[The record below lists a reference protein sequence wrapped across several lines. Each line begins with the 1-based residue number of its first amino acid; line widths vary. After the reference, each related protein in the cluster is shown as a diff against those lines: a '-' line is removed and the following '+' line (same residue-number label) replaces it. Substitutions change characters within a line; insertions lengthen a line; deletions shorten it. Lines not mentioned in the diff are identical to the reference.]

1 MKSAFHI
8 GFDLDS
14 RVVLSELD
22 PIATDLVE
30 LNTYI
35 QMQSFGRHLISQVR
49 HLPFP
54 VSHSQFVAL
63 LVFTRLANKS
73 SRLFARFKV
82 SNSPFIPLS
91 PPAMSWNTLKSRANK
106 HVESP
111 VSIDNLGN
119 PLQREQATM
128 PFGSAS
134 FLYSC
139 LTNRFQRQCSSKEYL
154 VLDPSVYFNLFV
166 RGSFSENFFSFYR
179 AKFFYFFG
187 NDFIKKIKIIDD
199 NGIIIKCNI

>member
-1 MKSAFHI
+1 
-8 GFDLDS
+8 
-14 RVVLSELD
+14 
-22 PIATDLVE
+22 
-30 LNTYI
+30 
-35 QMQSFGRHLISQVR
+35 MQSFGRHLISQVR

-128 PFGSAS
+128 PFGGAA
-134 FLYSC
+134 LLCSC
-139 LTNRFQRQCSSKEYL
+139 LANRFQRQCSSKEYL
-154 VLDPSVYFNLFV
+154 VFDPFVYRYFNLFI
-166 RGSFSENFFSFYR
+166 RENFLINFSSFYR
-179 AKFFYFFG
+179 AIFFYFFG
-187 NDFIKKIKIIDD
+187 NDFIILKK
-199 NGIIIKCNI
+199 

>member
-14 RVVLSELD
+14 LVVLTELD
-22 PIATDLVE
+22 SIATDLVE

-111 VSIDNLGN
+111 VSIDNLAN
-119 PLQREQATM
+119 PLQREQRRWCH
-128 PFGSAS
+128 
-134 FLYSC
+134 LEELLCSC
-139 LTNRFQRQCSSKEYL
+139 LANRFQWQCSSKEY
-154 VLDPSVYFNLFV
+154 P
-166 RGSFSENFFSFYR
+166 RSFRLSFEEI
-179 AKFFYFFG
+179 F
-187 NDFIKKIKIIDD
+187 
-199 NGIIIKCNI
+199 

>member
-14 RVVLSELD
+14 LVVLTELD

-63 LVFTRLANKS
+63 LVFCLRPPCLETRLSHVLTSMSKVPFRLTISRIRYRENRGDDAIWKS
-73 SRLFARFKV
+73 CCALVWRTDFNDNVL
-82 SNSPFIPLS
+82 
-91 PPAMSWNTLKSRANK
+91 LKN
-106 HVESP
+106 
-111 VSIDNLGN
+111 I
-119 PLQREQATM
+119 
-128 PFGSAS
+128 
-134 FLYSC
+134 
-139 LTNRFQRQCSSKEYL
+139 
-154 VLDPSVYFNLFV
+154 LDPSVYRSRKFFNKLF
-166 RGSFSENFFSFYR
+166 FILLC
-179 AKFFYFFG
+179 AIFFYFFG
-187 NDFIKKIKIIDD
+187 NEFIILKK
-199 NGIIIKCNI
+199 